1 MEFQNMLGSKKTKL
15 SANGSDNVETL
26 IGRHVVIQGD
36 LLFSGGL
43 YIEGKVL
50 GKVVAED
57 GADSLLTLAQ
67 CGVIEGSISAPKAV
81 ISGRLTGD
89 LHSRE
94 RIELTETAHIQG
106 NIHYRL
112 IEITAGATVSGQL
125 IHQQPA
131 E

>member
-1 MEFQNMLGSKKTKL
+1 MLGSKKTKL

-50 GKVVAED
+50 GNVIAED

-67 CGVIEGSISAPKAV
+67 GGVIEGSISAPKAV

-112 IEITAGATVSGQL
+112 IEITAGATVSGRL

>member
-1 MEFQNMLGSKKTKL
+1 MLGSKKTKL

-50 GKVVAED
+50 GKVIAED

-67 CGVIEGSISAPKAV
+67 GGIIEGSISAPKAV

-89 LHSRE
+89 IHSRE

-125 IHQQPA
+125 IHQQTA

>member
-1 MEFQNMLGSKKTKL
+1 MLGSKKTKL

-43 YIEGKVL
+43 YIECKVL
-50 GKVVAED
+50 GKVIAED

-67 CGVIEGSISAPKAV
+67 GGVIEGSISAPKAV

>member
-1 MEFQNMLGSKKTKL
+1 MLGSKKTKL

-50 GKVVAED
+50 GKVIAED

-67 CGVIEGSISAPKAV
+67 GGVIEGSISAPKAAFIWLRSSLGCV
-81 ISGRLTGD
+81 GW
-89 LHSRE
+89 
-94 RIELTETAHIQG
+94 
-106 NIHYRL
+106 
-112 IEITAGATVSGQL
+112 
-125 IHQQPA
+125 PA
-131 E
+131 I